1 MSYNAEPAAC
11 QNGVVLPRLHRA
23 MGAYAVIGL
32 LAFFTLDG
40 VFRYGVWILLGGLAA
55 KTYIAHKAGW

>member
-1 MSYNAEPAAC
+1 
-11 QNGVVLPRLHRA
+11 